1 MLLEVEG
8 ESCAI
13 VLPFGNGMAMAETS
27 VPAVAEQAKPKS
39 KLMLIV
45 AALVV
50 LVGGGAGAYFFL
62 FAPKKDKGEHVEVEK
77 KVTAF
82 LDIKDMMIGISPDN
96 AQATISGARMM
107 KLHVSL
113 EIADGKELPS
123 IQALQP
129 RIEDIFLV
137 YLRELRPADLQGSA
151 AILRLKDELLR
162 RVNLAIQPKKIEA
175 VLIKEL
181 LVQ

>member
-1 MLLEVEG
+1 
-8 ESCAI
+8 
-13 VLPFGNGMAMAETS
+13 MAETS
-27 VPAVAEQAKPKS
+27 ETAGAKAEKPKS
-39 KLMLIV
+39 KLFIII

-50 LVGGGAGAYFFL
+50 LVGGGTGAYLFV

-82 LDIKDMMIGISPDN
+82 LDIKDMMIGMSPDN
-96 AQATISGARMM
+96 AQATISGAHMM
-107 KLHVSL
+107 KLHVAL
-113 EIADGKELPS
+113 EIGDAKELPA

-137 YLRELRPADLQGSA
+137 YLRELRPVDLQGSA

>member
-1 MLLEVEG
+1 
-8 ESCAI
+8 
-13 VLPFGNGMAMAETS
+13 MAETS
-27 VPAVAEQAKPKS
+27 DTAGAKAEKPKS
-39 KLMLIV
+39 KLVIILL
-45 AALVV
+45 ALAV
-50 LVGGGAGAYFFL
+50 LVGGGAGAYFFV
-62 FAPKKDKGEHVEVEK
+62 FAPKKDKGEHGEMEK

-82 LDIKDMMIGISPDN
+82 LDIKDMMIGMSPDN
-96 AQATISGARMM
+96 AQATISGAHMM

-113 EIADGKELPS
+113 EIGDAKELPAV
-123 IQALQP
+123 QALQP

-137 YLRELRPADLQGSA
+137 YLRELRPVDLQGSA

>member
-1 MLLEVEG
+1 MTD
-8 ESCAI
+8 
-13 VLPFGNGMAMAETS
+13 ETQS
-27 VPAVAEQAKPKS
+27 TEAGAAKPKS
-39 KLMLIV
+39 KLLLIV
-45 AALVV
+45 AAVVV
-50 LVGGGAGAYFFL
+50 LAGGGAGGYFFL
-62 FAPKKDKGEHVEVEK
+62 LAPKKDKAEHAEVEK

-96 AQATISGARMM
+96 AQATLSSQRMM
-107 KLHVSL
+107 KLHVAL
-113 EIADGKELPS
+113 ELGDAKELPA

-129 RIEDIFLV
+129 RIEDVFLI
-137 YLRELRPADLQGSA
+137 YLREMRPVDLQGSA
-151 AILRLKDELLR
+151 AILRLKNELLM